1 MFTRSRS
8 SFDQIVLVVSC
19 VLVLLSGL
27 YPPQALSADATVR
40 IGGASVFTIPAASG
54 EMTVEGRAA
63 IVQRNL
69 NGALIGAE
77 NRSPSSVAVIYQK
90 GVPIVTLG
98 KYRIVTVDATSA
110 RVVGAS
116 PASLASRWAGSLRR
130 ALADTDNVDT
140 YIAQLT
146 SGVRGGG
153 AGPGTAG
160 SASPV
165 VMQTS
170 PVHQG
175 HLVYIPAGMMI
186 PAKLSTSVSSEV
198 AQPGDV
204 IKASVNEAVNLE
216 NGSIPAG
223 SMLIGEVVS
232 SEAGQRMGKSGEL
245 TLRLTTLRT
254 PDGVETPIT
263 AHIANS
269 AGGFA
274 QVPNGPGTTL
284 KGETTHNKIESSAI
298 RGAIGA
304 GAGALL
310 GTTIGAIAGGGHG
323 AGRGALA
330 GVIIGGGLGVAD
342 ALLLRKGANVVLP
355 SGQQLQ
361 VEFDSPAQL
370 AGCSGNL

>member
-110 RVVGAS
+110 RVVGTT

-140 YIAQLT
+140 HIAQLT

-186 PAKLSTSVSSEV
+186 PAKLSNSVSSEV

-204 IKASVNEAVNLE
+204 IKASVSEAVNLE

-269 AGGFA
+269 AGGYA